1 MTTLIP
7 KVDFKNGGSTPT
19 GAINR
24 PINEKIQET
33 ISVEDFGAVGDGV
46 TDDGP
51 AIQNAVNYANSVRG
65 QINFAGKTY
74 LIKTAIELK
83 SNITLV
89 GQGNTIIFIDK
100 TCTLGPSYGGT
111 GRVIY
116 TNNGQ
121 ENISLY
127 NITFE
132 GTKVALTQIT
142 SIAVRDVTNF
152 RVENCK
158 FINFGDATYYT
169 QGLVVFGGENITI
182 LNSLF
187 DNCSG
192 DGGAIAE
199 GTVNF
204 EFRGNTCSNNSD
216 WGWAF
221 TNNCSEGTVANNLFL
236 NNTSTGTGAD
246 ECVNMVFDNNISN
259 GNDHG
264 IRIARFGT
272 TTTAQ
277 QFFTLTANVCNSNTF
292 GISIESLD
300 ITGFYTCV
308 GNTITYTVEQ
318 GIRIVD
324 SGAGTV
330 VGNQISDSGGEGI
343 LFESYTADTGQSA
356 VVGNYI
362 SVCTYGI
369 RQLNS
374 GTAGS
379 AKIVIVGNEILGF
392 SAAALATINAD
403 YIDGNESANYFNLSK
418 PISFPSGFSSPS
430 ATTGGTALPAL
441 AQGFLPLYL
450 SGVLYKIPYYNA

>member
-7 KVDFKNGGSTPT
+7 KIDFKNGGATPT

-24 PINEKIQET
+24 PINEKLQET
-33 ISVEDFGAVGDGV
+33 ISVGDFGAVGDGV

-83 SNITLV
+83 SNITLA

-100 TCTLGPSYGGT
+100 DCTLGPSFGGG

-127 NITFE
+127 SLTFE
-132 GTKVALTQIT
+132 GTKVGLTQST

-158 FINFGDATYYT
+158 FINFGDSTYYV
-169 QGLVVFGGENITI
+169 QGLVVFGGENVTI
-182 LNSLF
+182 INSLF

-204 EFRGNTCSNNSD
+204 EFRGNTCSNNED

-246 ECVNMVFDNNISN
+246 ECVNMVFDSNICI

-264 IRIARFGT
+264 IRVARFGAT
-272 TTTAQ
+272 TSPQ
-277 QFFTLTANVCNSNTF
+277 LYFTFTGNICNDNTY
-292 GISIESLD
+292 GISIESLNVS
-300 ITGFYTCV
+300 GFYTCV
-308 GNTITYTVEQ
+308 GNTIIFSGDK

-324 SGAGTV
+324 SGSGTV
-330 VGNQISDSGGEGI
+330 VGNQISDSGTEAI
-343 LFESYTADTGQSA
+343 MFESFDSNTGQA
-356 VVGNYI
+356 TVTGNYI
-362 SVCTYGI
+362 SVCQRGI

-374 GTAGS
+374 GTAGAS
-379 AKIVIVGNEILGF
+379 KIVIVGNNILAASV
-392 SAAALATINAD
+392 SALDTINAD
-403 YIDGNESANYFNLSK
+403 FIDGNSSVDYFNFSK

-430 ATTGGTALPAL
+430 ATTGGTSLPGQ

-450 SGVLYKIPYYNA
+450 SGILYKIPYYNA